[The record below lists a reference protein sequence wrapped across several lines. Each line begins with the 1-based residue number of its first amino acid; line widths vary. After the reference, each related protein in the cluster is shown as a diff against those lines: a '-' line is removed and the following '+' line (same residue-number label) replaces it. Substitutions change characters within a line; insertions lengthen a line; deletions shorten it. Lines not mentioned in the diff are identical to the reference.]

1 MEGAVFFITSFG
13 TLFGFVYLFLTTRHK
28 ERLALIEK
36 GADANLFYSEKSK
49 QSSNWSWAK
58 FTLKIGMFLMGIA
71 LGIFFAVLLSK
82 ADFVG
87 RREQPAIYFSLI
99 FFFGG
104 LSLLLYYI
112 FMDRKS
118 K

>member
-1 MEGAVFFITSFG
+1 MEAVMFFITSFG
-13 TLFGFVYLFLTTRHK
+13 TLFGIVYLFLTTRHK

-36 GADANLFYSEKSK
+36 GADAGLFYSEKSK
-49 QSSNWSWAK
+49 QLNWSWAK